1 MFFKMNPK
9 NPLQGYINS
18 TLEIQESY
26 IEKDNK
32 EIIEQAN
39 VMNPDKESEEKKK
52 KAVESDDTDLAH
64 SSWFKKQ
71 KKKNTR
77 NLVF

>member
-1 MFFKMNPK
+1 MNPN

-52 KAVESDDTDLAH
+52 KAVENDDTDLAH

-71 KKKNTR
+71 KKKNKR